1 MGEALIPALHALP
14 FDILAAVMNPLLQS
28 VCVNSQM
35 ILMKLPQPDGDATEY
50 MKNLH
55 ALVKDLPHGTELT
68 WPAMR
73 SAFDHP
79 ELCTIDMVIVGD
91 WDWHVE
97 FSSRLRE
104 R

>member
-1 MGEALIPALHALP
+1 MINDVLVLQRNIVV
-14 FDILAAVMNPLLQS
+14 AANYAKIQ
-28 VCVNSQM
+28 
-35 ILMKLPQPDGDATEY
+35 
-50 MKNLH
+50 
-55 ALVKDLPHGTELT
+55 PHGTEVT